1 MGHLVGKDIY
11 KKLVQKI
18 DAQAVRVP
26 LNERIYNI
34 VKALYSA
41 EEAEIYVKMPYGLST
56 VDRIQKITGMN
67 PARLKNLL
75 EGLSDKGLVI
85 DLFIDG
91 EYNYMPSP
99 IAVGIFE
106 FTMMRT
112 QGDLDMKTWG
122 KLFHHYFEDGSLYKA
137 NFSKG
142 EQIGPLRTV
151 PHEESLADHV
161 EILDYERAVHIVESA
176 DKVAVGLCSCRHEK
190 HHAGAKE
197 CDVPLDT
204 CLSFG
209 MGAEYLTRHN
219 MAGEVSKSALKENMA
234 RSREYGLVF
243 QADNVQQGIASIC
256 QCCGC
261 CCNLLLG
268 MNKYG
273 YENAVVTSNFIAD
286 IEDEKC
292 TGCGKCAKACPINAI
307 EMVADGDPNTKRKK
321 KPEINLELCIGCG
334 VCGLDCKPSACQLI
348 PRKKRVITPETT
360 FERVILQS
368 LERGTLQNQIFDNP
382 ENIGNKAM
390 NAILGAFLRLPP
402 VKSALMS
409 DALRSQFLG
418 AMRAGVRLQGKDFL
432 TEM

>member
-1 MGHLVGKDIY
+1 MGHLIGKDIY
-11 KKLVQKI
+11 KQLVQKI
-18 DAQAVRVP
+18 DTQAVRVP

-67 PARLKNLL
+67 PVRLKNIL
-75 EGLSDKGLVI
+75 EGLSHKGLVI
-85 DLFIDG
+85 DLWIDDQ
-91 EYNYMPSP
+91 YSYMPSP

-112 QGDLDMKTWG
+112 TGDLDMKAWA
-122 KLFHHYFEDGSLYKA
+122 KLFHQYFEDGSLYKA
-137 NFSKG
+137 NFSHN
-142 EQIGPLRTV
+142 EQIGPLRTI

-161 EILDYERAVHIVESA
+161 EILDYERAMHIVETA
-176 DKVAVGLCSCRHEK
+176 EKMAVGLCSCRHEK

-197 CDVPLDT
+197 CDVPMDT

-219 MAGEVSKSALKENMA
+219 MAAEVDKSQMLENLA

-243 QADNVQQGIASIC
+243 QADNVQKGIASIC
-256 QCCGC
+256 QCCEC

-268 MNKYG
+268 VNKHG
-273 YENAVVTSNFIAD
+273 YENAIVTSSFIAEID
-286 IEDEKC
+286 DAQC
-292 TGCGKCAKACPINAI
+292 NGCGKCAKACPINAI
-307 EMVADGDPNTKRKK
+307 TMVADGNQETKRKK
-321 KPEINLELCIGCG
+321 KPVINQKLCIGCG
-334 VCGLDCKPSACQLI
+334 VCGLDCKTTACRLVA
-348 PRKKRVITPETT
+348 RKKRVIHPETT

-382 ENIGNKAM
+382 EHIGNKTM
-390 NAILGAFLRLPP
+390 NAILGAFLNLSP
-402 VKSALMS
+402 VKKALMS
-409 DALRSQFLG
+409 DTLRSRFLG
-418 AMRAGVRLQGKDFL
+418 AMRAGVKLQGKGWL
-432 TEM
+432 TDM